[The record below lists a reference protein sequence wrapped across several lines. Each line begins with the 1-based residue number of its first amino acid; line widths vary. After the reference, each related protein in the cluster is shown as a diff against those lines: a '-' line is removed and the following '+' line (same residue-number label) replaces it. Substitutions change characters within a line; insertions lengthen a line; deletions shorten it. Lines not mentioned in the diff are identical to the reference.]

1 MKKIEKKNNN
11 EWWDIRGKY
20 KILHKINSL
29 RTNFIIDNY
38 DKTIEKK
45 TILDIGCGG
54 GLISEEFA
62 KRKAFVTGIDE
73 NSFNIRQAK
82 EHAINNS
89 LKINYIN
96 NSLNSFLKKNTKKF
110 DLILCLEVL
119 EHVDNIENTLDKIS
133 KLMSNNSILI
143 LSTINRNV
151 KSLIFA
157 KIFGEYVLNWI
168 PIGTHQ
174 FEKFIKPKEIS
185 DLLTKKNLKLK
196 ETIGMK
202 FNPIQNKW
210 FLSKDININYFMVFS
225 K

>member
-89 LKINYIN
+89 LKIKEYGKN
-96 NSLNSFLKKNTKKF
+96 NS
-110 DLILCLEVL
+110 
-119 EHVDNIENTLDKIS
+119 
-133 KLMSNNSILI
+133 NN
-143 LSTINRNV
+143 N
-151 KSLIFA
+151 
-157 KIFGEYVLNWI
+157 
-168 PIGTHQ
+168 
-174 FEKFIKPKEIS
+174 
-185 DLLTKKNLKLK
+185 
-196 ETIGMK
+196 
-202 FNPIQNKW
+202 NK
-210 FLSKDININYFMVFS
+210 
-225 K
+225 